1 MLDRQGSKA
10 ARRRVEEDAA
20 AAARQTALSAVE
32 HKLIKRKVVALNAG
46 QLTKQQERVAAVTT
60 NKAVKTVVNDPWGD
74 DIYSPIER
82 PAPKDFAEEVSNR
95 KSQIR
100 AGQGLKAEAERKK
113 VIKVAHTGMSY
124 NPAEELHQDLLA
136 EALALE
142 IKKKEKLAKEEGS
155 FYGVDLR
162 NNENMNLGTAG
173 GRRIANTSIA
183 AGAGAGLDSEEDDDS
198 SEDESVSADGS
209 PRTLSRK
216 QKLALNH
223 KKTRAERNKE
233 KEKKAAARVRM
244 QEAEVRALNKGLAN
258 VPQLLEAMQKK
269 HALQA
274 AAKQLK
280 ASQKTAQE
288 LEDAKALTY
297 DEAGLV
303 PLSDELGGSLR
314 TLIPKG
320 NNASVFQKGLIAAG
334 EATSKDHRRRKV
346 GEHPHKPKNIKWVA
360 KYKYN

>member
-1 MLDRQGSKA
+1 MLDRQGSKS
-10 ARRRVEEDAA
+10 ARKRVEEDAA
-20 AAARQTALSAVE
+20 AAARQTALSTVE

-46 QLTKQQERVAAVTT
+46 QLTKQQQRVAAVTS
-60 NKAVKTVVNDPWGD
+60 NKAIKTVVSDPWGD

-82 PAPKDFAEEVSNR
+82 LAPKDISEEVSNR
-95 KSQIR
+95 KAQIR

-113 VIKVAHTGMSY
+113 IVKVAPTGMSY

-142 IKKKEKLAKEEGS
+142 IKKKEKQAKQEGA
-155 FYGVDLR
+155 FYGLNIR
-162 NNENMNLGTAG
+162 NNENMNIGADGGRISGTA
-173 GRRIANTSIA
+173 SA
-183 AGAGAGLDSEEDDDS
+183 AVGLGSDDS
-198 SEDESVSADGS
+198 DSGSDDESVTGDGS
-209 PRTLSRK
+209 PRQLSRK

-233 KEKKAAARVRM
+233 KEKKAAARVRA

-258 VPQLLEAMQKK
+258 VPKLMEAMHKK
-269 HALQA
+269 KELQA

-280 ASQKTAQE
+280 AAQKAAQA
-288 LEDAKALTY
+288 LEDAQALTY

-320 NNASVFQKGLIAAG
+320 NNVSVFQKGLVAAG
-334 EATSKDHRRRKV
+334 EATGKDHRRRKV
-346 GEHPHKPKNIKWVA
+346 GEHPHKPKNVKWVA
-360 KYKYN
+360 KYKYT